1 MNSQDFENLRE
12 TFLSKEAEVFDWKRG
27 EYGDDEDKL
36 LNFKQIANFTGVYP
50 SEVCMIHMLKHIQS
64 LALAI
69 KNGKHKDKW
78 FWHDEKGNEGLKQRI
93 VDIRNYALLLAAC
106 IEDEIDK
113 GQSTANHFRGGEYL
127 S

>member
-1 MNSQDFENLRE
+1 MNKLDFDNLRE

-78 FWHDEKGNEGLKQRI
+78 FWCDEKGNEGLNQRI
-93 VDIRNYALLLAAC
+93 ADARNYLLLLAAC
-106 IEDEIDK
+106 IEEETK
-113 GQSTANHFRGGEYL
+113 
-127 S
+127 